1 MLHLTHNVS
10 ARVQLEANAQILA
23 EEKHQP
29 MYKVRTFFSHTVFP
43 R

>member
-1 MLHLTHNVS
+1 MLYPAHNVF

-29 MYKVRTFFSHTVFP
+29 MYKVRTMF
-43 R
+43 